1 MGLAFA
7 RPTGTV
13 GIVDRGR
20 EQTADLFARAQAA
33 YASARELHFAAK
45 LITVNRLARSDHQRD
60 RPSSAAGSVGR
71 HGPGRDV
78 SGHRLQKRLPRS
90 EIGPRL
96 ARHALVDWLDDAL
109 SRDDLQRA
117 TLAVSELATNAVT
130 HGKGGIMMQADLDP
144 HRLHVAVIDEGAG
157 FDYQTRHVPLAQLSE
172 RGLAIVDAITSR
184 WGIRPG
190 PTCVWFEL
198 DRAGSRS

>member
-1 MGLAFA
+1 MVLAFA
-7 RPTGTV
+7 RRAGTV
-13 GIVDRGR
+13 AIVDQGQK
-20 EQTADLFARAQAA
+20 QTADLFSRAQAA
-33 YASARELHFAAK
+33 YASARELHIAAK
-45 LITVNRLARSDHQRD
+45 LMMVDRLVRSHHQRD
-60 RPSSAAGSVGR
+60 RPSRAAGSVGR
-71 HGPGRDV
+71 HRPGREG

-90 EIGPRL
+90 ESGPRL
-96 ARHALVDWLDDAL
+96 ARHALVEWLDDAL
-109 SRDDLQRA
+109 SRDDMQRA

-130 HGKGGIMMQADLDP
+130 HGKGGIIMQADLDL

-157 FDYQTRHVPLAQLSE
+157 FDYQAHPVPLAQLSE